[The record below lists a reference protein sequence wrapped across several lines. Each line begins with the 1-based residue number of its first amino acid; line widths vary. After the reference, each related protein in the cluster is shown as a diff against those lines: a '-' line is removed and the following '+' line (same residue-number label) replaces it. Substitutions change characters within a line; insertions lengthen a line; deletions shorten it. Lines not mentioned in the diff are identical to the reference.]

1 MPAEQ
6 TGIVKEN
13 FLWKV
18 LLRRGLTEEG
28 IYHHIPDA
36 SFDREVFKALWGPSL
51 AVLSFMNDK
60 STEVGYQRTLKGK
73 YFIRDLQPKLKPFT
87 FLGFIDCA
95 SITAHYKLNE
105 DFDALILT
113 LCKFTNLL
121 GIQLDI
127 NNELQAAVNFGL
139 NVKAQSSLK
148 AVFMLIRK
156 YGDQVVM
163 KESWK
168 NILDVILQLF
178 RLKFL
183 SDSIVKVE
191 DFCAESDDRKISLV
205 LYKRVQKSEA
215 GIFSSL
221 YSYLSSEGQREPTFD
236 EQKVLDKAKKC
247 VNKCQIDA
255 MFEDTKF
262 IRKESLNE
270 LLRVLLSW
278 IVPPESHKTVDLVYA
293 EDLVVFWMEILVKV
307 VTQNRDRIL
316 PHWESIRDKMYSLIL
331 SSAAYGYE
339 YLLNRSI
346 IAVFKIVIDLM
357 RNEELCSVVLQS
369 LKMLLM
375 LKANLIQHVSKQIST
390 GVYEL
395 LNKSMYV
402 IHDEC
407 DWQIIFTLL
416 EVVGAGAIPP
426 EWKNANE
433 DLDVAGGAKSDGAIS
448 SEDESTFP
456 DRGYISDSEIQQ
468 NKLKPQPVVQ
478 PSSNGENWILVSNS
492 SSPRS
497 QSPTP
502 VGNDLTYPCSLSN
515 HRPYALF
522 KCGESL
528 SLIVRSPV
536 HITPHNFEA
545 LVRCM
550 RIFVECS
557 LNGGI
562 KEREKLIFDQKNV
575 RRKDMEEEN
584 PLSQRYVGL
593 SIQLLDLLYLL
604 YTYTAKMFTKW
615 DNVPCSILW
624 AKGWRPLLQGKF

>member
-1 MPAEQ
+1 MYDIFETKNP
-6 TGIVKEN
+6 
-13 FLWKV
+13 FLF
-18 LLRRGLTEEG
+18 
-28 IYHHIPDA
+28 A
-36 SFDREVFKALWGPSL
+36 
-51 AVLSFMNDK
+51 
-60 STEVGYQRTLKGK
+60 
-73 YFIRDLQPKLKPFT
+73 
-87 FLGFIDCA
+87 GFIDCA
-95 SITAHYKLNE
+95 GITAHYKLNE
-105 DFDALILT
+105 DFDALVLT

-121 GIQLDI
+121 GLQLDVS
-127 NNELQAAVNFGL
+127 NELQTAINFGL
-139 NVKAQSSLK
+139 NPKSQSSLK
-148 AVFMLIRK
+148 AVFMLIHK

-183 SDSIVKVE
+183 PDSIVKVD
-191 DFCAESDDRKISLV
+191 DFCIEGSEKKSSLI

-221 YSYLSSEGQREPTFD
+221 YSYLSSEGQREPTFE
-236 EQKVLDKAKKC
+236 EQKFLDKAKKC
-247 VNKCQIDA
+247 VTKCQIES

-270 LLRVLLSW
+270 LLKVLLSW
-278 IVPPESHKTVDLVYA
+278 IEPPESHKTVDLIYA

-316 PHWESIRDKMYSLIL
+316 PHWESIRDKMYNLIL
-331 SSAAYGYE
+331 SSASYGYE

-346 IAVFKIVIDLM
+346 IAVFKLVIDLM

-369 LKMLLM
+369 LRTLLL
-375 LKANLIQHVSKQIST
+375 LKSNLIQHVSKQIST

-426 EWKNANE
+426 EWSNGNE
-433 DLDVAGGAKSDGAIS
+433 ELDVAGGAKSDGAIS

-468 NKLKPQPVVQ
+468 SKQKPNQ
-478 PSSNGENWILVSNS
+478 PSANGENWIMVSNS

-502 VGNDLTYPCSLSN
+502 IGNDLTYPCNLSN

-550 RIFVECS
+550 RIFVES
-557 LNGGI
+557 SMNGGI
-562 KEREKLIFDQKNV
+562 KEREKFSNNQRNV
-575 RRKDMEEEN
+575 RTKEN
-584 PLSQRYVGL
+584 EGDSSLEQRYVGL
-593 SIQLLDLLYLL
+593 SIQILDLLYLL

-624 AKGWRPLLQGKF
+624 AKGWRPLLQGN